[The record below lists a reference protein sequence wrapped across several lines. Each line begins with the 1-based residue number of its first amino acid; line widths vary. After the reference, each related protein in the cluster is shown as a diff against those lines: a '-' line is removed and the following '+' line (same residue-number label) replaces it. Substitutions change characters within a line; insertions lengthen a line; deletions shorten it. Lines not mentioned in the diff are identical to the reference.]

1 MAQPIRK
8 NIAKSVPQKRKHIER
23 TKASKIRY
31 VRERMKGKQEYGT
44 SKLEER
50 FARDFLDKLG
60 INYTYQ
66 YKAESIGRYFD
77 FRICPDL
84 RGPIIEVQGSYWHG
98 DPRIYEEKDLD
109 RTQKRDIKIDE
120 LKRKWCRTNGIK
132 LIYVWEKDINES
144 PSSVMKYLKEELK
157 PYLDG
162 TIENKKK
169 RH

>member
-8 NIAKSVPQKRKHIER
+8 NIKTIIPKKRKHIER

-31 VRERMKGKQEYGT
+31 VRERAKGKQEYGT

-50 FARDFLDKLG
+50 FARDFLDKLD

-77 FRICPDL
+77 FYLNDYRVL
-84 RGPIIEVQGSYWHG
+84 IEVDGDYYHSYNLLYEQMSPMQKHNKRV
-98 DPRIYEEKDLD
+98 DEEKNRWASLN
-109 RTQKRDIKIDE
+109 RIPLLRI
-120 LKRKWCRTNGIK
+120 
-132 LIYVWEKDINES
+132 WEHEINEQ
-144 PSSVMKYLKEELK
+144 PKKVMDFLKEKLK
-157 PYLDG
+157 IFDKNKKISDG
-162 TIENKKK
+162 KKK

>member
-66 YKAESIGRYFD
+66 YKAKSIGRYFD
-77 FRICPDL
+77 FYLNDYRVL
-84 RGPIIEVQGSYWHG
+84 IEVDGDYYHSYNLLYEQMSPMQKHNKRV
-98 DPRIYEEKDLD
+98 DEEKNRWASLN
-109 RTQKRDIKIDE
+109 RIPLLRI
-120 LKRKWCRTNGIK
+120 
-132 LIYVWEKDINES
+132 WEHEINEQ
-144 PSSVMKYLKEELK
+144 PKKVMDFLKEKLK
-157 PYLDG
+157 IFDKNKKISDG
-162 TIENKKK
+162 KKK